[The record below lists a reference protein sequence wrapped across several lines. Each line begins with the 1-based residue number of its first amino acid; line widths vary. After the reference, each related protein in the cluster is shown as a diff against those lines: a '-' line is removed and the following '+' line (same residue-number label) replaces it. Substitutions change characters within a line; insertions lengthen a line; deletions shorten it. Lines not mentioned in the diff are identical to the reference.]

1 MRTVMLVAATVAG
14 SAPTIAPAQPAPSSH
29 DQHQAAGKDQPGG
42 QHQATAGEDRC
53 HQMMQE
59 MHAMMTEMMKMHQ
72 GMAGHS
78 SHDANKDK
86 PQEQP
91 KH

>member
-1 MRTVMLVAATVAG
+1 MKTVMLVAATVAG
-14 SAPTIAPAQPAPSSH
+14 SAATIAPAQPTPSSH
-29 DQHQAAGKDQPGG
+29 EQHQAAGKDQG
-42 QHQATAGEDRC
+42 QHQAKAGEDRC